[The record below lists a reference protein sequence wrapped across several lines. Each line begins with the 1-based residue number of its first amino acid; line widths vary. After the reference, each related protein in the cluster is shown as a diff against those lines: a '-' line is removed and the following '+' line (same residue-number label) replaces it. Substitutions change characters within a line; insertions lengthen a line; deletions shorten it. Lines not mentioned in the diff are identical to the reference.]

1 MPQSIQIGELTV
13 RFYGIIFSLAVLSA
27 YLLIG
32 KLASQ
37 SKVDKKHLEA
47 TLYIVLIFGLV
58 GARFYHV
65 FDEWNYYS
73 KNPIDIIKIWNG
85 GIGIYGGL
93 ILALVALVVFCKTK
107 KQKILPILDVI
118 TPGVLLAQAIGRW
131 GNYFNQ
137 EAYGYPSS
145 LPWAI
150 KIDAVNRLPGFEN
163 FEYFHPTFL
172 YESLLAIFFVFI
184 LVLIFYKKNQNH
196 GLVFACY
203 LVFYGITRLITE
215 HFRIDTW
222 QQGGLKIAD
231 ILSMGLIFVGLFLVF
246 KQRIFMAFS
255 R

>member
-1 MPQSIQIGELTV
+1 MPQSIQIGDLTI
-13 RFYGIIFSLAVLSA
+13 RLYGIIFSLSVLSA
-27 YLLIG
+27 YILIG
-32 KLASQ
+32 KLANLSNIN
-37 SKVDKKHLEA
+37 KKHLEA
-47 TLYIVLIFGLV
+47 TLYIVLIFGLI

-85 GIGIYGGL
+85 GVGIYGGL
-93 ILALVALVVFCKTK
+93 ILALIALIVFCKAK

-137 EAYGYPSS
+137 EAYGYPST

-150 KIDAVNRLPGFEN
+150 KIDPINRLRGFEKY
-163 FEYFHPTFL
+163 EYFHPTFL
-172 YESLLAIFFVFI
+172 YESLLSLFFVFI
-184 LVLIFYKKNQNH
+184 LIFLFYKKNRNQ
-196 GLVFACY
+196 GQIFAFY

-222 QQGGLKIAD
+222 EQGGLKIAD
-231 ILSMGLIFVGLFLVF
+231 LISLILILSGSFLINKQKILKVF
-246 KQRIFMAFS
+246 KR
-255 R
+255 